1 MTSPGGMPGGTN
13 IQDFDLR
20 KAVISKRR
28 NPVLADVFSRLG
40 YMERQGSGLRK
51 IIEGYET
58 EPNYTEA
65 MKPEFY
71 SNSSQFTV
79 VLKNLNYNRS
89 IEELSGGNEDP
100 FSEKV
105 AIDSEKV
112 AIDSEK
118 VAIDL
123 GSFVKN
129 ELKVNSQTKN
139 KILKMIDVFGPGY
152 VFGRKDIASLT
163 GESVTAAGMI
173 IVKLKN
179 AGIIEPVSGQG
190 KGKYRF
196 RSTVMKSQA

>member
-1 MTSPGGMPGGTN
+1 MIVSAGFWFQVPSHFMAKG
-13 IQDFDLR
+13 
-20 KAVISKRR
+20 
-28 NPVLADVFSRLG
+28 PVYGWLFGAG
-40 YMERQGSGLRK
+40 
-51 IIEGYET
+51 
-58 EPNYTEA
+58 PN
-65 MKPEFY
+65 
-71 SNSSQFTV
+71 
-79 VLKNLNYNRS
+79 NLNYNRS

-105 AIDSEKV
+105 AIDLE
-112 AIDSEK
+112 
-118 VAIDL
+118 
-123 GSFVKN
+123 SFVKN

-173 IVKLKN
+173 IAKLKN

>member
-1 MTSPGGMPGGTN
+1 MRQNQLYGSYEAG
-13 IQDFDLR
+13 ILFEF
-20 KAVISKRR
+20 I
-28 NPVLADVFSRLG
+28 PVHDGA
-40 YMERQGSGLRK
+40 E
-51 IIEGYET
+51 E
-58 EPNYTEA
+58 
-65 MKPEFY
+65 
-71 SNSSQFTV
+71 
-79 VLKNLNYNRS
+79 LNYNRS

-112 AIDSEK
+112 AIDLEN
-118 VAIDL
+118 
-123 GSFVKN
+123 FVKN

-173 IVKLKN
+173 IAKLKN
-179 AGIIEPVSGQG
+179 VGIIEPVSGQG